1 MAGDGGLRLKFGAFP
16 REGAGMTFPRTLAI
30 DFETANERRDSPCA
44 VGLAWIEGGRVVR
57 RESRLIRPAEMRFS
71 PGNIRVH
78 GIRPRDVAD
87 APSFPEAMAPFL
99 PEIAGSLVL
108 AHNASFDVGVLAAT
122 LQAYGLPQP
131 AYASLCTVQLAR
143 RHWPGEGGQG
153 QGTYRLSSLAA
164 RVGVT
169 FRHHDAG
176 EDAYAC
182 AEIAL
187 AVMREA
193 GAPDIA
199 SLAKTLGLARAR
211 AGEGARS
218 PDGIAARALR
228 GVAPSRSRAPL
239 LHFVVRGS
247 TGTPYDVRLID
258 GRDGPRLRCSCAGA
272 RFRPDC
278 RHVRALANGEI
289 DALLSDNPGDVAAL
303 AGLLRAG

>member
-1 MAGDGGLRLKFGAFP
+1 MADDGGQRLKFGAFAG
-16 REGAGMTFPRTLAI
+16 ESAGMTCSRTLAI

-57 RESRLIRPAEMRFS
+57 RESRLIRPAEMRFA

-78 GIRPRDVAD
+78 GIRPRDVAG
-87 APSFPEAMAPFL
+87 APSF

-131 AYASLCTVQLAR
+131 AYTSLCTVQLAR

-153 QGTYRLSSLAA
+153 QGSYRLSSLAA

-199 SLAKTLGLARAR
+199 SLARRLGLARER
-211 AGEGARS
+211 AGEGVRA

-228 GVAPSRSRAPL
+228 GVAPSRTRAPL

-247 TGTPYDVRLID
+247 TGTPYDVRLVE
-258 GRDGPRLRCSCAGA
+258 GRGGPRLRCSCAGA

-303 AGLLRAG
+303 AELLRVG

>member
-1 MAGDGGLRLKFGAFP
+1 
-16 REGAGMTFPRTLAI
+16 MTSLRTLAI

-78 GIRPRDVAD
+78 GIRPRDVER

-122 LQAYGLPQP
+122 LRAYGLDQP
-131 AYASLCTVQLAR
+131 AYTSLCTVQLAR

-193 GAPDIA
+193 GAPDVA
-199 SLAKTLGLARAR
+199 SLARRLGLARER
-211 AGEGARS
+211 AGEGSRS

-228 GVAPSRSRAPL
+228 GVAPSRTRTPL

-247 TGTPYDVRLID
+247 TGTPYDVRLIE
-258 GRDGPRLRCSCAGA
+258 GREGLRLRCSCAGA

-289 DALLSDNPGDVAAL
+289 DALMSDNAGDVARL
-303 AGLLRAG
+303 AGLLGVG

>member
-1 MAGDGGLRLKFGAFP
+1 MAGFGGRRLKNGVFAGNS
-16 REGAGMTFPRTLAI
+16 AGMTSPRTLAI

-57 RESRLIRPAEMRFS
+57 REARLIRPAEMRFS
-71 PGNIRVH
+71 PGNIGVH
-78 GIRPRDVAD
+78 GIRPRDVER

-108 AHNASFDVGVLAAT
+108 AHNASFDVGVLSAT
-122 LQAYGLPQP
+122 LRAYGLPQP
-131 AYASLCTVQLAR
+131 AYTSLCTVQLAR
-143 RHWPGEGGQG
+143 RHWPGEGGKG

-199 SLAKTLGLARAR
+199 SLARRLGLARDR
-211 AGEGARS
+211 AAEGAQA
-218 PDGIAARALR
+218 PDGIAARTLR
-228 GVAPSRSRAPL
+228 GVAPSRTRAPL

-247 TGTPYDVRLID
+247 TGTPYDVRLIE

-303 AGLLRAG
+303 AGLLRMG

>member
-1 MAGDGGLRLKFGAFP
+1 VAGDGGERLKFGAFA
-16 REGAGMTFPRTLAI
+16 GNSAGMTHLRTLAI

-78 GIRPRDVAD
+78 GIRPRDVER

-122 LQAYGLPQP
+122 LRAYGLPQP
-131 AYASLCTVQLAR
+131 AYTSLCTVQLAR
-143 RHWPGEGGQG
+143 RHWPGEGGPG

-193 GAPDIA
+193 GAPDVA
-199 SLAKTLGLARAR
+199 SLARRLGLARER
-211 AGEGARS
+211 AGEGS
-218 PDGIAARALR
+218 PALDGIAARALR
-228 GVAPSRSRAPL
+228 GVAPSRTRAPL

-247 TGTPYDVRLID
+247 SGTPYDVRLIE
-258 GRDGPRLRCSCAGA
+258 GREGLRLRCSCAGA

-289 DALLSDNPGDVAAL
+289 DALMSDNAGDVARL
-303 AGLLRAG
+303 AVLLGMG

>member
-1 MAGDGGLRLKFGAFP
+1 MAGDGGGRLKNGAFA
-16 REGAGMTFPRTLAI
+16 GKSAGMTSLRTLAI

-57 RESRLIRPAEMRFS
+57 REARLIRPAEMRFS

-78 GIRPRDVAD
+78 GIRPRDVAN

-122 LQAYGLPQP
+122 LQAYGLSQP
-131 AYASLCTVQLAR
+131 AYTSLCTVQLAR

-153 QGTYRLSSLAA
+153 QGTYRLSALAA

-187 AVMREA
+187 AVTREA

-199 SLAKTLGLARAR
+199 SLARRLGLVRER
-211 AGEGARS
+211 AGQGAPS

-228 GVAPSRSRAPL
+228 AVAPIRSRTPL

-247 TGTPYDVRLID
+247 TGTPYDVRLIE

-278 RHVRALANGEI
+278 RHVRALANGEV
-289 DALLSDNPGDVAAL
+289 DALLSGNPGDVAAL
-303 AGLLRAG
+303 AGLLRQA